1 MSEVLP
7 MRKQE
12 LLFGFGAGLIVAT
25 SIIGLLAPKQTAQAP
40 ALTVDQ
46 MKVAAQEL
54 EMVVLTAEEYKQ
66 WQEEKKVNVQ
76 PAPSVPK
83 APVSPKVGQTVAPVS
98 KQPQT
103 PTVQPTTPAASAE
116 QKVIPP
122 TNPGSKDV
130 QPTSTV
136 PNTQTPTSPN
146 TVAPKAPTVEAPVV
160 DKKVSFTVPYKA
172 TAEDVAQI
180 LVKEGVLPA
189 ENQFVAQLRASDKLN
204 RIRVGTYEVS
214 TASKEADIVK
224 LITTPPK
231 K

>member
-25 SIIGLLAPKQTAQAP
+25 SIIGLIAPKQTAQAP
-40 ALTVDQ
+40 AMSVDQ

-54 EMVVLTAEEYKQ
+54 KMVVLTAEEYKQ

-76 PAPSVPK
+76 PAPGVPK
-83 APVSPKVGQTVAPVS
+83 APVTPKVGQTVTPVT

-103 PTVQPTTPAASAE
+103 PNVQPTTPGATSE
-116 QKVIPP
+116 QKVNPP
-122 TNPGSKDV
+122 TNPVSKDG
-130 QPTSTV
+130 QAIPTV

-146 TVAPKAPTVEAPVV
+146 TVAPKAPTVEAPVA

-180 LVKEGVLPA
+180 LVKEGILPA
-189 ENQFVAQLRASDKLN
+189 ENQFVSQLRASDKLN

-214 TASKEADIVK
+214 TAAKEADIVK

>member
-25 SIIGLLAPKQTAQAP
+25 SIIGLLAPKQTTQAP
-40 ALTVDQ
+40 AMTVDQ

-76 PAPSVPK
+76 PAPGVPK
-83 APVSPKVGQTVAPVS
+83 APVTPKVGQTVAPVT

-103 PTVQPTTPAASAE
+103 PTVQPTTPAASSE
-116 QKVIPP
+116 QKAIPP
-122 TNPGSKDV
+122 ANPSKDG
-130 QPTSTV
+130 QPTPTV

-146 TVAPKAPTVEAPVV
+146 ALAPTAPTVEAPVAE
-160 DKKVSFTVPYKA
+160 KKVSFTVPYKA

-180 LVKEGVLPA
+180 LVKEGILPA
-189 ENQFVAQLRASDKLN
+189 DNQFVAQLRASDKLN

-214 TASKEADIVK
+214 TAAKEADIVK

>member
-1 MSEVLP
+1 

-40 ALTVDQ
+40 AMTVDQ

-54 EMVVLTAEEYKQ
+54 EMVVLTGEEYKQ

-76 PAPSVPK
+76 PAPGVPK
-83 APVSPKVGQTVAPVS
+83 APVAPVT

-103 PTVQPTTPAASAE
+103 PAVQPTTSAASSE
-116 QKVIPP
+116 HKVIPP
-122 TNPGSKDV
+122 TNPVSKDG
-130 QPTSTV
+130 QPTPTV

-146 TVAPKAPTVEAPVV
+146 TVAPKASTVEAPVA

-172 TAEDVAQI
+172 TAEDVAQV
-180 LVKEGVLPA
+180 LVKEGILPA
-189 ENQFVAQLRASDKLN
+189 DNQFVAQLRASDKLN

-214 TASKEADIVK
+214 TAAKEADIVK

>member
-1 MSEVLP
+1 

-40 ALTVDQ
+40 AMTVDQ

-66 WQEEKKVNVQ
+66 WQEEKKVNVK
-76 PAPSVPK
+76 PAPGVPK
-83 APVSPKVGQTVAPVS
+83 APVTPKVDQTVAPVT

-103 PTVQPTTPAASAE
+103 PTVQSATPAASSE

-122 TNPGSKDV
+122 TNPVSKDG
-130 QPTSTV
+130 QPTPTV
-136 PNTQTPTSPN
+136 PNTQTPASPN
-146 TVAPKAPTVEAPVV
+146 SVAPKAPTVEAPVA

-180 LVKEGVLPA
+180 LVKEGILPA
-189 ENQFVAQLRASDKLN
+189 DNQFVAQLRASDKLN

-214 TASKEADIVK
+214 TAAKEADIVK

>member
-25 SIIGLLAPKQTAQAP
+25 SIIGMLAPKQTAQAP
-40 ALTVDQ
+40 AMTVDQ
-46 MKVAAQEL
+46 MKAAAQEL

-76 PAPSVPK
+76 PAPGVPK
-83 APVSPKVGQTVAPVS
+83 APVTPKVGQTVAPVT

-103 PTVQPTTPAASAE
+103 PDVQPGTPAASE

-122 TNPGSKDV
+122 TNPVSKDG
-130 QPTSTV
+130 QATPTV
-136 PNTQTPTSPN
+136 PNTQTPTPPN
-146 TVAPKAPTVEAPVV
+146 TVAPKAPTVEAPVA

-180 LVKEGVLPA
+180 LVKEGILPA
-189 ENQFVAQLRASDKLN
+189 DNQFVAQLRASDKLN

>member
-25 SIIGLLAPKQTAQAP
+25 SITGLLAPKQTAQAP
-40 ALTVDQ
+40 AMTVDQ

-66 WQEEKKVNVQ
+66 WQEEKKVNVK
-76 PAPSVPK
+76 PAPGVPK
-83 APVSPKVGQTVAPVS
+83 APVTPKVDQTVAPVA

-103 PTVQPTTPAASAE
+103 PTVQSTTPAASSE

-122 TNPGSKDV
+122 TNPVSKDG
-130 QPTSTV
+130 QPTPTV
-136 PNTQTPTSPN
+136 PNTQTPVSPSS
-146 TVAPKAPTVEAPVV
+146 VAPKAPTVEAPVA

-180 LVKEGVLPA
+180 LVKEGILPA
-189 ENQFVAQLRASDKLN
+189 DNQFVAQLRASDKLN

-214 TASKEADIVK
+214 TAAKEADIVK

>member
-12 LLFGFGAGLIVAT
+12 LLYGFGAGLIVAT

-40 ALTVDQ
+40 AMTADQ

-66 WQEEKKVNVQ
+66 WQEEKKVSIQ
-76 PAPSVPK
+76 PAPGGPK
-83 APVSPKVGQTVAPVS
+83 APVAPKVGQTVAPVT

-103 PTVQPTTPAASAE
+103 PAVQPATPVASSE
-116 QKVIPP
+116 QNVIPP
-122 TNPGSKDV
+122 TNPVSKDG
-130 QPTSTV
+130 QPTPTV
-136 PNTQTPTSPN
+136 PNTKTPTPPN
-146 TVAPKAPTVEAPVV
+146 TGAPKAPTVEAPVV

-180 LVKEGVLPA
+180 LVKEGILPA
-189 ENQFVAQLRASDKLN
+189 DNQFVDQLRASDKLN

-214 TASKEADIVK
+214 TATKEADIVK

>member
-1 MSEVLP
+1 

-40 ALTVDQ
+40 AMTVDQ

-66 WQEEKKVNVQ
+66 WQEEKKVNVK
-76 PAPSVPK
+76 PAPGVPK
-83 APVSPKVGQTVAPVS
+83 APVAPKVSQTVAPVT

-103 PTVQPTTPAASAE
+103 PAVQPTTPATSSE
-116 QKVIPP
+116 QKVISP
-122 TNPGSKDV
+122 TNPVSKDG
-130 QPTSTV
+130 QPTPTV
-136 PNTQTPTSPN
+136 PNTQTLTSPN
-146 TVAPKAPTVEAPVV
+146 TVAPKAPTVEAPVA

-172 TAEDVAQI
+172 TAEDVAQV
-180 LVKEGVLPA
+180 LVKEGILPA
-189 ENQFVAQLRASDKLN
+189 DNQFVAQLRASDKLN

-214 TASKEADIVK
+214 TAAKEADIVK

>member
-1 MSEVLP
+1 MSEVWP

-40 ALTVDQ
+40 AMTVDQ

-54 EMVVLTAEEYKQ
+54 EMVVLTADEYKQ

-76 PAPSVPK
+76 PAPGVPK
-83 APVSPKVGQTVAPVS
+83 APVTPKVGQTVAPVT

-103 PTVQPTTPAASAE
+103 PTVQPTTPAASSE
-116 QKVIPP
+116 QKVTPP
-122 TNPGSKDV
+122 TDPVNKDV
-130 QPTSTV
+130 QPTPTV
-136 PNTQTPTSPN
+136 PNTQTPSPN
-146 TVAPKAPTVEAPVV
+146 AEAPKPPIVEAPLA

-180 LVKEGVLPA
+180 LVKEGILPA
-189 ENQFVAQLRASDKLN
+189 DNQFVAQLRASDKLN

-214 TASKEADIVK
+214 TAAKEADIVK

>member
-1 MSEVLP
+1 MSEVWP

-40 ALTVDQ
+40 AMTVDQ

-54 EMVVLTAEEYKQ
+54 EMVVLTADEYKQ

-76 PAPSVPK
+76 PAPGVPK
-83 APVSPKVGQTVAPVS
+83 APVTPKVGQTVAPVT

-103 PTVQPTTPAASAE
+103 PTVQPTTPAASSE
-116 QKVIPP
+116 QKVTPP
-122 TNPGSKDV
+122 TDPVNKDV
-130 QPTSTV
+130 QPTPTV

-146 TVAPKAPTVEAPVV
+146 AEAPLA

-180 LVKEGVLPA
+180 LVKEGILPA
-189 ENQFVAQLRASDKLN
+189 DNQFVAQLRASDKLN

-214 TASKEADIVK
+214 TAAKEADIVK

>member
-1 MSEVLP
+1 

-25 SIIGLLAPKQTAQAP
+25 SILGLLAPKQAAP
-40 ALTVDQ
+40 APAMTADQ

-66 WQEEKKVNVQ
+66 WQEEKKVNLQ
-76 PAPSVPK
+76 PAPGGPK
-83 APVSPKVGQTVAPVS
+83 APESPKVGQTAPPVT
-98 KQPQT
+98 KEPQT
-103 PTVQPTTPAASAE
+103 PTVQPAAPAAPQE
-116 QKVIPP
+116 QKVAPSV
-122 TNPGSKDV
+122 NPVSKGT
-130 QPTSTV
+130 QPNQTV
-136 PNTQTPTSPN
+136 PTTQTPATN
-146 TVAPKAPTVEAPVV
+146 VVAPTAPTVEAPTV

-172 TAEDVAQI
+172 TAEDVANI
-180 LVKEGVLPA
+180 LVKEGILPA
-189 ENQFVAQLRASDKLN
+189 ENQFVAQLRASDKLD

-214 TASKEADIVK
+214 NSAKEADIVK

>member
-1 MSEVLP
+1 

-40 ALTVDQ
+40 AMTVDQ

-54 EMVVLTAEEYKQ
+54 EMVVLTADEYKQ

-76 PAPSVPK
+76 PAPGVPK
-83 APVSPKVGQTVAPVS
+83 APVTPKVGQIVAPVT

-103 PTVQPTTPAASAE
+103 PTVQPTTPAASSE
-116 QKVIPP
+116 QKVTPP
-122 TNPGSKDV
+122 TDPVNKDV
-130 QPTSTV
+130 QPTPTV

-146 TVAPKAPTVEAPVV
+146 AEAPVA

-180 LVKEGVLPA
+180 LVKEGILPA
-189 ENQFVAQLRASDKLN
+189 DNQFVDQLRASDKLN

-214 TASKEADIVK
+214 TAAKEADIVK